1 MTVWWGVGHGQNPR
15 GAPGDEE
22 GGRNE
27 EEDCSLWDA
36 KDWTSP
42 LTDEHLGHL
51 QTLPS
56 VWRKQSLPSSYLIN
70 FTEYVSSIGV

>member
-1 MTVWWGVGHGQNPR
+1 MGRTPEELLGMRKVAGMRRRTVLCGM
-15 GAPGDEE
+15 
-22 GGRNE
+22 
-27 EEDCSLWDA
+27 ST
-36 KDWTSP
+36 DWTSP

-56 VWRKQSLPSSYLIN
+56 VWRKQSLPSSYSIN